1 MPPTSR
7 TTPARCSDGASHRS
21 ATVLPLDGDGVPEAR
36 DTGGMSDLH
45 VLAPGFAPTPF
56 TADEIQQWR
65 TTWLQL
71 QGHASFPV
79 SAVTVTPD
87 TVELP

>member
-1 MPPTSR
+1 
-7 TTPARCSDGASHRS
+7 
-21 ATVLPLDGDGVPEAR
+21 
-36 DTGGMSDLH
+36 MSDLH

-56 TADEIQQWR
+56 TADEIQHWR
-65 TTWLQL
+65 TTWLQF

-79 SAVTVTPD
+79 SAVTVTLD